1 VETKQNGTYEA
12 DDDERDRNSTD
23 RIARSHN
30 KRGLDRITLDDVR
43 VEGRKADVSS
53 RPSVSN
59 LDNKHV
65 VGNLTIGSDDDD
77 GRPPNK
83 LPGLE
88 AKPST
93 DA

>member
-1 VETKQNGTYEA
+1 
-12 DDDERDRNSTD
+12 
-23 RIARSHN
+23 
-30 KRGLDRITLDDVR
+30 
-43 VEGRKADVSS
+43 
-53 RPSVSN
+53 VSN

-65 VGNLTIGSDDDD
+65 VGNLTIGSDDDE
-77 GRPPNK
+77 RPPNK